1 MRLTAP
7 KLTGVFLFLQILFIF
22 SSSLHAQDLGTDFEQ
37 ALKNIEAQKTRERE
51 ELTSRLGNQLN
62 QVIDK
67 WIDAANAQKQTQLNQ
82 IIKQNWEKLSVTFA
96 FEPVH
101 YDYFLRGATYEKTK
115 SDIIKTESLTAT
127 YKAHA
132 IITETLYVEKYHSPD
147 ISDADP
153 YFFTVTNQ
161 ILLSMEHIKNDFII
175 IGTDYKTV
183 NIENSCPEWVKRL
196 RL

>member
-1 MRLTAP
+1 MRLRAR
-7 KLTGVFLFLQILFIF
+7 KLTGFFLFLQILFIF
-22 SSSLHAQDLGTDFEQ
+22 SSGLYAQNAGADFEQ
-37 ALKNIEAQKTRERE
+37 ALKNIEAQKNQERE
-51 ELTSRLGNQLN
+51 ELTNRLGNQLN
-62 QVIDK
+62 QAIDK
-67 WIDAANAQKQTQLNQ
+67 WIDAANAQKKAQLNQ
-82 IIKQNWEKLSVTFA
+82 IIEQNWEKLSVTFA
-96 FEPVH
+96 FTPVH
-101 YDYFLRGATYEKTK
+101 YDYFLRGAAYEKTK
-115 SDIIKTESLTAT
+115 SDIIKTESLLAA

-161 ILLSMEHIKNDFII
+161 ILLSMEYVKNDFII

>member
-1 MRLTAP
+1 MRLTAC

-22 SSSLHAQDLGTDFEQ
+22 SSGLCAQDSGADFEQ
-37 ALKNIEAQKTRERE
+37 ALKNIEAQKNRERE
-51 ELTSRLGNQLN
+51 ELASRLGNQLN
-62 QVIDK
+62 QAIDR
-67 WIDAANAQKQTQLNQ
+67 WIETADTQKKAQLNQ
-82 IIKQNWEKLSVTFA
+82 LIGQNWEKLSLIFA

-101 YDYFLRGATYEKTK
+101 YDYFLRGASYKKTK
-115 SDIIKTESLTAT
+115 SDIIRTESLTAT

-132 IITETLYVEKYHSPD
+132 IITETLYVERYHSPD
-147 ISDADP
+147 ISDPDP

-161 ILLSMEHIKNDFII
+161 ILLSMEHIKDDFII